1 LESMMA
7 SLEVITQRMH
17 PDLRVMGILLTMF
30 DPRDGVSKQIET
42 SARRQFKDLVFKTV
56 IPQDSTLKKAAIL
69 GRPLL
74 MYAIKTTA
82 ARRYLSLAEEIMG
95 R

>member
-1 LESMMA
+1 MA
-7 SLEVITQRMH
+7 SLEVITRRMH
-17 PDLRVMGILLTMF
+17 PSLHIMGILLTMF
-30 DPRDGVSKQIET
+30 DPRDEVSKQIET

-56 IPQDSTLKKAAIL
+56 IPQDSMIKKAAIL

-74 MYAIKTTA
+74 MHNIKAAA
-82 ARRYLSLAEEIMG
+82 ARMYLRLAEEVLT